1 MASIVITGF
10 MATGKS
16 TVGRRLAQRLGRR
29 FVDTDQLVEE
39 RANAS
44 VAEIFEHEG
53 EAGFRARERDAVAAA
68 CAQSDVVIAI
78 GGGALTD
85 PDNRTL
91 LQAAGPLVCLEASA
105 EEILKRVGDA
115 SSRPLLASVPDRL
128 QRIRDLQAAREPIY
142 RLATHRVDTTGLG
155 LDDVVERVRT
165 IVAAAV

>member
-1 MASIVITGF
+1 MITGF

-29 FVDTDQLVEE
+29 FVDTDQLIEE

-44 VAEIFEHEG
+44 VAEIFAHEG
-53 EAGFRARERDAVAAA
+53 EAGFRARERDAVATA
-68 CAQSDVVIAI
+68 CGLSDVVIAI

-85 PDNRTL
+85 AGNRAL

-115 SSRPLLASVPDRL
+115 SSRPLLASAKDRL
-128 QRIRDLQAAREPIY
+128 QRIRELQAEREPVY
-142 RLATHRVDTTGLG
+142 ALATHRIDTTGLG

-165 IVAAAV
+165 IVATAV